1 MKKLNSVI
9 LLFTLAT
16 IDAPPVAVDGY
27 LIERAKGFEGEL
39 ETSSVSDVS
48 DASCDGWCS
57 PWSRGEPA
65 RTPGRRSPQ

>member
-1 MKKLNSVI
+1 MKKLNSLI

-27 LIERAKGFEGEL
+27 LIERAKG
-39 ETSSVSDVS
+39 SR
-48 DASCDGWCS
+48 ASPKHRQYRMFRMLAVMVGVS

-65 RTPGRRSPQ
+65 RTGRRSPQ